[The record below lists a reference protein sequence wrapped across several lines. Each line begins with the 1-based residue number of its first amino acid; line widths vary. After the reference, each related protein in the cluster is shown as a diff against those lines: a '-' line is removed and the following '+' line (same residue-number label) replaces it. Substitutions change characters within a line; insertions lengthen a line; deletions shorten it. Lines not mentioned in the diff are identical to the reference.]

1 MHIFDVK
8 VEWMFACQYSQAVE
22 EMRNK
27 SHAWLALSVAHSFER
42 VPSDQFDRQIMT
54 NISHYKG
61 AVIEA

>member
-1 MHIFDVK
+1 
-8 VEWMFACQYSQAVE
+8 MFASQYSQAVE

-42 VPSDQFDRQIMT
+42 VPSNQSDRQIMT
-54 NISHYKG
+54 NMIKYRQKFSHYKG